1 MSLLPQV
8 KNLCELYNII
18 PSRSKGQNFLI
29 NEKIYDA
36 IVAAADLKPEDIV
49 LEVGPG
55 LGFLTAKLAKTVKR
69 VIAVEL
75 DDKLARALK
84 DGLDAHGV
92 KNVEAVNEDILK
104 LKHSVILTPRF
115 AGEES
120 IIDPSLMLRM
130 TREYKIVANLPY
142 NITSIFLRKFL
153 GEAEVKPKSMT
164 LMLQKE
170 VAERIC
176 AKPPDMSVLAVSVQL
191 YAEPK
196 IIRSVAKGNF
206 WPAPKVDSAIIQL
219 KVTLPAGRQ
228 ESEKLSASG
237 GKVDGAEIDEKKF
250 FRLVKHGFSAKRR
263 MLKNNLAG
271 GLKIKSE
278 EAEQAL
284 LAIGLNPKIRAE
296 GLTIDDWVKL
306 LGELNKYMV

>member
-1 MSLLPQV
+1 MDILRQA
-8 KNLCELYNII
+8 KKLCEIYNIT

-29 NEKIYDA
+29 SERIYDS
-36 IVAAADLKPEDIV
+36 IVKAAELKPDDTV

-75 DDKLARALK
+75 DDKLAQALR

-92 KNVEAVNEDILK
+92 KNVEVVNEDILK
-104 LKHSVILTPRF
+104 IGHPVILRELAT
-115 AGEES
+115 EES
-120 IIDPSLMLRM
+120 IIDPSLTLRM
-130 TREYKIVANLPY
+130 TKAYKVVANLPY

-170 VAERIC
+170 VAERIV
-176 AKPPDMSVLAVSVQL
+176 AKPPRMSVLAVSIQL

-196 IIRSVAKGNF
+196 IIRSVSKENF
-206 WPAPKVDSAIIQL
+206 WPAPKVDSSII
-219 KVTLPAGRQ
+219 
-228 ESEKLSASG
+228 KLEVRSKKLEGLG
-237 GKVDGAEIDEKKF
+237 GDEKKF
-250 FRLVKHGFSAKRR
+250 FRLVKHGFSSKRR

-271 GLKIKSE
+271 GLKITNE
-278 EAEQAL
+278 EAEKAL

-296 GLTIDDWVKL
+296 GLAAKDWIKL
-306 LGELNKYMV
+306 FGELGKYMV